1 MMYGVKDWNEEVIK
15 WLAVATCMAMVGMAV
30 VPVSV
35 GDVVGGLYIAG
46 VVNDKG
52 ATAAGLVAGGWTAI
66 GSSIAMYYGSNVVL
80 LGLTGVALGS
90 AIVAGAGVGL
100 L

>member
-1 MMYGVKDWNEEVIK
+1 MYETRGWDEEVMK
-15 WLAVATCMAMVGMAV
+15 WLAVAICLAMVGMAV
-30 VPVSV
+30 MPVAV

-46 VVNDKG
+46 LVNDKG
-52 ATAAGLVAGGWTAI
+52 ATAAGLFAGGWSAI
-66 GSSIAMYYGSNVVL
+66 GSAIAMYYGSNVVL

>member
-1 MMYGVKDWNEEVIK
+1 MYAVKDWNEEVIK
-15 WLAVATCMAMVGMAV
+15 WLAVGMCLAMVGLAV
-30 VPVSV
+30 MPLAV
-35 GDVVGGLYIAG
+35 GDIVGGLYIAG
-46 VVNDKG
+46 VVNDRG
-52 ATAAGLVAGGWTAI
+52 ATAAGLVAGGWSAI
-66 GSSIAMYYGSNVVL
+66 GSAIITYYGSNVVL